1 MKSKPIINASKLVK
15 ENTNFRLVMN
25 TTEKDFQIVAM
36 SLKPNENIGFE
47 IHQDTSQMFYVLS
60 GMGIAY
66 IDGETVAIN
75 TGDIVVAERGES
87 HDIINAG
94 TKELKLLT
102 VYSQQEHSKGKVQE
116 LKEEDR

>member
-1 MKSKPIINASKLVK
+1 MKSNPIINASKLVK

-87 HDIINAG
+87 HDIINVG

-116 LKEEDR
+116 LKEEGR